1 MKLNIKGAPE
11 ELAAFVTSLSSH
23 KPMDSLMDK
32 LADEII
38 RCVEEME
45 GNCQSA
51 ADRPTINDP
60 QAYLDEKRAQDGRQS
75 Q

>member
-1 MKLNIKGAPE
+1 MKLNIKGTPE

-38 RCVEEME
+38 RCIEEME

-51 ADRPTINDP
+51 ADHPTINDP

>member
-1 MKLNIKGAPE
+1 MKLNIKGTPE

-38 RCVEEME
+38 RCIEEME

-60 QAYLDEKRAQDGRQS
+60 QAYLDEKWSQDGRQS

>member
-1 MKLNIKGAPE
+1 MKLNIKGTPE

-32 LADEII
+32 LADKII

>member
-1 MKLNIKGAPE
+1 
-11 ELAAFVTSLSSH
+11 
-23 KPMDSLMDK
+23 MDSLMDK

-38 RCVEEME
+38 RCIEEME

-60 QAYLDEKRAQDGRQS
+60 QAYLDEKWSQDGRQS

>member
-1 MKLNIKGAPE
+1 MKLNIKGTPE

-23 KPMDSLMDK
+23 NPMGSLMDK

>member
-1 MKLNIKGAPE
+1 MKLNIEGTPE

-23 KPMDSLMDK
+23 KPMDSLMNK

-38 RCVEEME
+38 RCIEEME
-45 GNCQSA
+45 GNCQCA

-75 Q
+75 E

>member
-1 MKLNIKGAPE
+1 MKLNIQITPE

-38 RCVEEME
+38 RCIEEME

-60 QAYLDEKRAQDGRQS
+60 QAYLDEKRSQDGRQS

>member
-1 MKLNIKGAPE
+1 MKLNIKGTPE

-23 KPMDSLMDK
+23 KPMDSLMNK

-38 RCVEEME
+38 RRVEEME

-51 ADRPTINDP
+51 ARS
-60 QAYLDEKRAQDGRQS
+60 GRKTAGS
-75 Q
+75 LSERRGLL